1 VTTSSKDVLQGL
13 TDKLRSALDEVQQIK
28 QALLASPEVGRVR
41 DELSKGARVAADEA
55 SRVYE
60 QLGRETYRLVKTG
73 GGTVPEV
80 IRETFQWAEQRL
92 ERFSEEEAAAGEA
105 EPSSEPVVEAAPEP
119 EPADEAAPE
128 AEVAAAPEQQPEG

>member
-1 VTTSSKDVLQGL
+1 MTTSSKDVLQGL

-41 DELSKGARVAADEA
+41 DELSRGARVAADEA

-60 QLGRETYRLVKTG
+60 QLGRETFRLVKAG
-73 GGTVPEV
+73 GVTVPDA

-92 ERFSEEEAAAGEA
+92 DRFSAEEGVEVSAEA
-105 EPSSEPVVEAAPEP
+105 EVVSPVVEEPPLATEEGTPE
-119 EPADEAAPE
+119 D
-128 AEVAAAPEQQPEG
+128 